1 VVALRAAVLR
11 APPKEATMDES
22 IQQMKQDLAF
32 AAYAG
37 STQKS
42 YLRTA
47 EGLSSYFGRPLAGL
61 RREELRFYVEQL
73 RGQGRSASWLKMQLA
88 AIVFLFAK
96 TLGKAAEVSFIV
108 WPKQYS
114 PLPTVLSQAEVDAVL
129 GALRHPVYQ
138 AIAMVL
144 YGTGLRISEALALE
158 VSDIDGARGV
168 LRVRH
173 GKGNRAREVKLSG
186 GLYQWLR
193 DYWSR
198 ERPARPYL
206 FASRRTGLPPS
217 QETVRHAF
225 AAAAEQARITKPV
238 RPHVLRH
245 SYATH
250 LLDAGTDVR
259 VIQALLGHRSLHT
272 TARYAR
278 VSTALMQKTPSP
290 LELLP
295 SGGRVLR

>member
-1 VVALRAAVLR
+1 
-11 APPKEATMDES
+11 MDKS
-22 IQQMKQDLAF
+22 IQQMKQDLAH
-32 AAYAG
+32 AEYSPSTRGQYIKTIEALGGHYDRPVADLSRDDLRAYI
-37 STQKS
+37 
-42 YLRTA
+42 
-47 EGLSSYFGRPLAGL
+47 EH
-61 RREELRFYVEQL
+61 L
-73 RGQGRSASWLKMQLA
+73 RGQGRSASWLKMKLA

-96 TLGKAAEVSFIV
+96 TLGREADVSFVV
-108 WPKQYS
+108 WPRQYS
-114 PLPTVLSQAEVDAVL
+114 PLPTVLSLDEVAAFL
-129 GALRHPVYQ
+129 GALRHPVYL

-173 GKGNRAREVKLSG
+173 GKGNRAREVKLST

-193 DYWSR
+193 GYWSK
-198 ERPARPYL
+198 ERPPLPHL
-206 FASRRTGLPPS
+206 FASRRTGRPPS
-217 QETVRHAF
+217 QETVCHAF
-225 AAAAEQARITKPV
+225 AAAAEQAGITKPV

-259 VIQALLGHRSLHT
+259 VIQALLGHASLKT
-272 TARYAR
+272 TARYTR
-278 VSTALMQKTPSP
+278 VSTALVRNTPSP

-295 SGGRVLR
+295 SRGFVPR